1 MDLTDKQLKTI
12 EKSINKSGNKPYTQ
26 SATQMAVEE
35 MSNNKHFNG
44 SPE

>member
-12 EKSINKSGNKPYTQ
+12 EKSTKKSDNKPETQ

-35 MSNNKHFNG
+35 MSNDKYFDG